1 MEYYSI
7 LKKKKIQLFKTT
19 WIKLGDT
26 MPSEITQRQIMHD
39 VTYIWTLKCNLKIS
53 TATAHFP
60 QQNLAAPTM
69 SCIVSYCLYQ
79 IQTTGNTY
87 LLMYLD
93 YILPF
98 FF

>member
-39 VTYIWTLKCNLKIS
+39 VTYIWTLKCNLNSWI
-53 TATAHFP
+53 
-60 QQNLAAPTM
+60 
-69 SCIVSYCLYQ
+69 
-79 IQTTGNTY
+79 
-87 LLMYLD
+87 
-93 YILPF
+93 F
-98 FF
+98 FFFKIE